1 MNMFRLPLVSLLSL
15 MLVGI
20 LAFGCNK
27 NHDEARASGAPSSDA
42 LVVGE
47 FTTLDAAS
55 WVNGAPISL
64 DAARGKQVVLIEAW
78 HPA

>member
-1 MNMFRLPLVSLLSL
+1 MNILRRTIVAFLPLALFA
-15 MLVGI
+15 I
-20 LAFGCNK
+20 HAFGCNK
-27 NHDEARASGAPSSDA
+27 NHDDARASGASSTDA

-47 FTTLDAAS
+47 FTTLDGSS
-55 WVNGAPISL
+55 WVNGAPMSL